1 MIFFCNCNFSTSFF
15 SLCRAALLRL
25 LIIGWIDEDLAYP
38 KYATPVAVVWD
49 CASGEH
55 AVEGIVLRVFLWRI
69 RKYQN
74 VHETSPSYTFLS
86 ALFCVF
92 AVRRKDCA
100 DFAAKTLICVM
111 RCDSVFYGYWRIQ
124 QYFIS
129 AQEVAFC
136 CVKDCFL
143 RCKIELFACSDSAFC
158 VLKSVS
164 DGLICSL

>member
-1 MIFFCNCNFSTSFF
+1 MIFFCKCNFSTSFF
-15 SLCRAALLRL
+15 SLCCAALLRL
-25 LIIGWIDEDLAYP
+25 LIIGRIDEDLAYP

-49 CASGEH
+49 CALGER

-86 ALFCVF
+86 ALFHVL
-92 AVRRKDCA
+92 ALRRKDCA
-100 DFAAKTLICVM
+100 DIAAKTLVCVM
-111 RCDSVFYGYWRIQ
+111 CCDSVFYGYWRIL

-129 AQEVAFC
+129 AQEAAFC
-136 CVKDCFL
+136 MVKDCFL
-143 RCKIELFACSDSAFC
+143 RHKIELFASSDSAFC

-164 DGLICSL
+164 DGQICSL

>member
-1 MIFFCNCNFSTSFF
+1 MIFFCKCNFSTSFF
-15 SLCRAALLRL
+15 SLCCAALLRL
-25 LIIGWIDEDLAYP
+25 LIIGRIDEDLAYP
-38 KYATPVAVVWD
+38 KCATPVAVVWD
-49 CASGEH
+49 CVSGER

-86 ALFCVF
+86 ALFHVI
-92 AVRRKDCA
+92 AMRRKDCA
-100 DFAAKTLICVM
+100 DFAAKTLICIT
-111 RCDSVFYGYWRIQ
+111 RCSSAFYKYWRIL

-143 RCKIELFACSDSAFC
+143 RCKIEHFACSDIAFC

-164 DGLICSL
+164 DGRICSL